1 MLEMVHFML
10 CTLTQPCLTLCDPM
24 DYMPGSSVL
33 GFFRQES
40 WSGLP
45 SPSPEDLPDPGI
57 EPESPGSPA
66 LQTDSLPLS
75 HQGTFL
81 HNKENR
87 RSELSH
93 QVSAPEGALWAPA
106 VEAPGA
112 SLDLLMDQPSFPA
125 CELPLSYQVL
135 FWPKVLGIGFL
146 QPMDVD

>member
-1 MLEMVHFML
+1 MEF
-10 CTLTQPCLTLCDPM
+10 
-24 DYMPGSSVL
+24 S
-33 GFFRQES
+33 RQEY

-45 SPSPEDLPDPGI
+45 FRSPGDLPDLGI
-57 EPESPGSPA
+57 KLGSPA

-125 CELPLSYQVL
+125 CEFPLSYQVL

>member
-1 MLEMVHFML
+1 MN
-10 CTLTQPCLTLCDPM
+10 CSPPS
-24 DYMPGSSVL
+24 SSVHRIL
-33 GFFRQES
+33 QAKILEFMAISFSR
-40 WSGLP
+40 GLP
-45 SPSPEDLPDPGI
+45 HPGI
-57 EPESPGSPA
+57 EPISPASPA

-125 CELPLSYQVL
+125 CEFPLSYQVL